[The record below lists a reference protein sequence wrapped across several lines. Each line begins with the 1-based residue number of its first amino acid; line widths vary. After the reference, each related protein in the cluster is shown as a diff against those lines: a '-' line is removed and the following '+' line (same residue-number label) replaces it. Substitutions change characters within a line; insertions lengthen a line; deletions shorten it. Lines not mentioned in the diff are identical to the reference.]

1 MTQALAI
8 FQKRTRGL
16 MYVLGDKER
25 VENEESVDQMHTGI
39 TWGIFIFKKKY
50 FIKNIVI
57 V

>member
-39 TWGIFIFKKKY
+39 TWGIFIFLKKY